1 MSDIKVSIGICVYNE
16 ENNIGR
22 LLEALLKQK
31 TSLASI
37 FEIYVVSSGSTDKTN
52 EIVEKFT
59 KIDSR
64 IKLQTQDQREGKAS
78 AINLFLQNAKGE
90 ILVLESGDTVPF
102 IDTIENLVAPFAD
115 PNVGMTGGHS
125 IPINDRDTLI
135 GFTVYLQWELLHQL
149 SKRDP
154 RFGELIA
161 FRNSIKT
168 MPKDIAM
175 DEAYIESQ
183 IRSMGLELRYAPEA
197 LLHNKG
203 PENLKQFINQRRRNY
218 AGHLNLRKT
227 TGYAV
232 SSMSLSSVLRL
243 TNSLHLTPKEMVF
256 APVSMLLEM
265 VSRSLGAY
273 DFYLK
278 RRNPYRWDILDT
290 TKELK

>member
-1 MSDIKVSIGICVYNE
+1 MSDLKVSIGICVYNE

-22 LLEALLKQK
+22 LLETLLKQK
-31 TSLASI
+31 TCLVSI
-37 FEIYVVSSGSTDKTN
+37 FEIYVISSGSTDKTN
-52 EIVEKFT
+52 EIVENFAQ
-59 KIDSR
+59 IDPK
-64 IKLQTQDQREGKAS
+64 IKLLTQGQREGKAS

-102 IDTIENLVAPFAD
+102 EDTIENLVAPFAD

-125 IPINDRDTLI
+125 IPVNDRNTLI

-149 SKRDP
+149 SMNDP

-161 FRNSIKT
+161 FRNLIKKI
-168 MPKDIAM
+168 PSDIAM
-175 DEAYIESQ
+175 DEAYIESR
-183 IRSMGLELRYAPEA
+183 IRSLGLELRYAPKA
-197 LLHNKG
+197 QLHNKG

-243 TNSLHLTPKEMVF
+243 TNCLHLTPKEMVF

-265 VSRSLGAY
+265 VSRALGAY

-278 RRNPYRWDILDT
+278 KRNPYRWDILDT

>member
-22 LLEALLKQK
+22 LLKALLKQK
-31 TSLASI
+31 TCLASI

-64 IKLQTQDQREGKAS
+64 IKLLTQDQREGKAS

-102 IDTIENLVAPFAD
+102 EDTIENLVAPFDD

-125 IPINDRDTLI
+125 VPVNDRNTLI

-149 SKRDP
+149 SKCDP

-183 IRSMGLELRYAPEA
+183 IRSMGLELRYAPKA

-265 VSRSLGAY
+265 VSRALGAY

-278 RRNPYRWDILDT
+278 KRNPYRWDILDT